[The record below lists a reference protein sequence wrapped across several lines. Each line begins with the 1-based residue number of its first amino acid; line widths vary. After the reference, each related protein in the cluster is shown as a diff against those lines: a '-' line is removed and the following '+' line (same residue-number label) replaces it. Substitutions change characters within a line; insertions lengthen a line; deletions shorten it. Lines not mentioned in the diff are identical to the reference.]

1 MIRYIFDEAKHEFTA
16 AASGRPTDIA
26 SELGVL
32 VSTSYNLIRSRDPQ
46 AAEAFRMFLLSAL
59 MPDSPVWDKEAVPDP
74 QNGVKIVRV
83 KDMSKEVPHE

>member
-16 AASGRPTDIA
+16 AASGSPTGIA

-59 MPDSPVWDKEAVPDP
+59 MPDSPVWDKEDVKKP
-74 QNGVKIVRV
+74 QEGIKIVRV
-83 KDMSKEVPHE
+83 MDFGKEGAHE

>member
-16 AASGRPTDIA
+16 AASGSPKDIA

-32 VSTSYNLIRSRDPQ
+32 VSTSYNLIRSCDPQ

>member
-1 MIRYIFDEAKHEFTA
+1 MIRYIFDEAKHEFTV
-16 AASGRPTDIA
+16 AASGSPKDIA

-46 AAEAFRMFLLSAL
+46 AVEAFRMFLLSAL

>member
-1 MIRYIFDEAKHEFTA
+1 MIRYIFDEAKHEFAA
-16 AASGRPTDIA
+16 AASGSPTGIA

>member
-16 AASGRPTDIA
+16 AASRSPKDIA

-32 VSTSYNLIRSRDPQ
+32 VSISYNLIRSRDPQ
-46 AAEAFRMFLLSAL
+46 EAEAFRMFLLSAL